1 MRMPDKKMLVLVFLG
16 LLLAG
21 MVRERAARDGY
32 IIPDS
37 NAITLDLVQKARS
50 RHPSPA
56 TPQAVEEKI
65 RKPSSKA
72 KSSDAGTSSSVSGV
86 ALVDYT
92 TIGFFRHLMGRFEKG
107 KDLSTHL
114 EQVLAYLLSMMP
126 PEEARAL
133 YGVYE
138 NFLNCEVDLAAETAS
153 WTLPHG
159 HEAVLDH
166 LRRMHDF
173 RRYALG
179 DELADLLYGAEV
191 KSREY
196 VVRRSVIVA
205 DPEMYGIEKEA
216 HIQELNQAMWGDE
229 AEAVEAVPKP
239 YQRYREKLAMYERDM
254 ETVDPEDKEAMVR
267 EFRDTFFSTDTVSRL
282 EAVDRTLAEERM
294 RETTYAEATTT
305 IQNDPELSPAK
316 REAAVSDLR
325 ENLFGEGAEAHRR
338 REVMTKTLERLKAGT

>member
-1 MRMPDKKMLVLVFLG
+1 MSMPYKKMLVLVFLG

-21 MVRERAARDGY
+21 MVQERAARDGY

-37 NAITLDLVQKARS
+37 KVITLDLVQKARS

-65 RKPSSKA
+65 RKPSPKA
-72 KSSDAGTSSSVSGV
+72 KSSNPGTSSSVSGV

-107 KDLSTHL
+107 KDPADHL
-114 EQVLAYLLSMMP
+114 EQVLDYLLSMMP
-126 PEEARAL
+126 PEEAQAL

-138 NFLNCEVDLAAETAS
+138 NFLNCEMDLAAETAS
-153 WTLPHG
+153 WALPHG

-173 RRYALG
+173 RRNALG
-179 DELADLLYGAEV
+179 EELADILYGAEV

-196 VVRRSVIVA
+196 VVRRSAIVA
-205 DPEMYGIEKEA
+205 DPEMYGLEKEA
-216 HIQELNQAMWGDE
+216 RIQELNQAMWGDE

-254 ETVDPEDKEAMVR
+254 EAVDPEDKEAMVR
-267 EFRDTFFSTDTVSRL
+267 EFRGTFFSADTVSRL
-282 EAVDRTLAEERM
+282 EAVDRTLAEEKK
-294 RETTYAEATTT
+294 RETAYAEATAT
-305 IQNDPELSPAK
+305 IQNDLDLSPAK
-316 REAAVSDLR
+316 QEAAVSDLR
-325 ENLFGEGAEAHRR
+325 ESLFGEGAEARRR
-338 REVMTKTLERLKAGT
+338 REVMAKTLERLKAGS